1 MEPVRKLLDEIHWHY
16 ASEILKAAQVV
27 ARSEGVYPVLVTSFK
42 CTPDSYVI
50 EYFKSIMDSQG
61 KPYLILQLDDHD
73 SSVGYETWAGLNYY
87 PAPAVNVRGGMT
99 LSF

>member
-1 MEPVRKLLDEIHWHY
+1 MPAAEISAEKLDDYTIVNLALRWHPDLKVFGLVTPSAFVAVENLLDERY
-16 ASEILKAAQVV
+16 
-27 ARSEGVYPVLVTSFK
+27 
-42 CTPDSYVI
+42 
-50 EYFKSIMDSQG
+50 
-61 KPYLILQLDDHD
+61 